1 MPRISKKGTTWTA
14 VWDEQRKRWKLD
26 AQVKGKRKSF
36 YSKLPGRKGAE
47 DCSRQAHEWKSHF
60 LINGD
65 SLVRHICDAFIESL
79 KQERSPSSA
88 HWKKHESICR
98 VWIIPRIG
106 DRKMDSIEDIE
117 PLQAILYDAFDAG
130 LCRRSIAN
138 IRTTI
143 VDIFKYARIKKASK
157 FMPEGLAV
165 SRYAP
170 TKGRPALSISDI
182 IVLMD
187 NDYTISK
194 GKQIKE
200 LYVNAFRLE
209 MILGSRPGEIVGL
222 KNSDRNGDYIRI
234 ERAINT
240 QNEETLGKNEN
251 AIRPAKL
258 PPLAIMVLDRQKQL
272 LEEYGIDSDY
282 IFPSASGGHIHQTTY
297 RKHWYRY
304 RDTHGLK
311 PGSTPY
317 SLRNTALS
325 VYKDIPKPRLDPVV
339 GHSENFDTWGVY
351 GREME
356 GDLDIVAEEMTV
368 ALSRILGYDGSS
380 DPRKDT
386 NACDEIPL

>member
-98 VWIIPRIG
+98 IWIVPRIG

-130 LCRRSIAN
+130 LCKRSIAN

-143 VDIFKYARIKKASK
+143 VDIFKYARIKKASR
-157 FMPEGLAV
+157 FVPEGLTI

-182 IVLMD
+182 IMLMD
-187 NDYTISK
+187 NDYTIVR
-194 GKQIKE
+194 GKKVKE
-200 LYVNAFRLE
+200 LYVNAWRLE

-222 KNSDRNGDYIRI
+222 KNSDRDGDYIRI
-234 ERAINT
+234 ERAINS

-251 AIRPAKL
+251 ALRPAKL
-258 PPLAIMVLDRQKQL
+258 PPLAIMVLERQKKL
-272 LEEYGIDSDY
+272 LEEHGIKSEY
-282 IFPSASGGHIHQTTY
+282 IFPNAAGGHIFQTTY

-304 RDTHGLK
+304 RDVHSMKAGT
-311 PGSTPY
+311 TPY

-356 GDLDIVAEEMTV
+356 GDLDIVAEEMTI
-368 ALSRILGYDGSS
+368 ALSKILGYDGSS

-386 NACDEIPL
+386 NTYEDICL

>member
-1 MPRISKKGTTWTA
+1 MPRISKKGITWTA
-14 VWDEQRKRWKLD
+14 VWDERRKRWKLD
-26 AQVKGKRKSF
+26 VQVNGVRKSF

-47 DCSRQAHEWKSHF
+47 ECSRQAHNWKSRA

-98 VWIIPRIG
+98 VWIVPRIG

-130 LCRRSIAN
+130 LCKRSIAN

-143 VDIFKYARIKKASK
+143 VDIFKYARIKKASR
-157 FMPEGLAV
+157 FVPEGLII

-170 TKGRPALSISDI
+170 TKGRPALSMSDI
-182 IVLMD
+182 IMLMD
-187 NDYTISK
+187 NDYTIVR
-194 GKQIKE
+194 GKKVKE
-200 LYVNAFRLE
+200 LYVNAWRLE

-222 KNSDRNGDYIRI
+222 KNSDRDGDYIRI
-234 ERAINT
+234 ERAINS

-258 PPLAIMVLDRQKQL
+258 PPLAIMVLERQKKL
-272 LEEYGIDSDY
+272 LEEHGIISEY
-282 IFPSASGGHIHQTTY
+282 IFPNAAGGHIFQTTY

-304 RDTHGLK
+304 RDAHSMKAGT
-311 PGSTPY
+311 TPY

-325 VYKDIPKPRLDPVV
+325 VYKDIPKPRLDPVI

-356 GDLDIVAEEMTV
+356 GDLDIVAEEMTI

-386 NACDEIPL
+386 NTYDGICL